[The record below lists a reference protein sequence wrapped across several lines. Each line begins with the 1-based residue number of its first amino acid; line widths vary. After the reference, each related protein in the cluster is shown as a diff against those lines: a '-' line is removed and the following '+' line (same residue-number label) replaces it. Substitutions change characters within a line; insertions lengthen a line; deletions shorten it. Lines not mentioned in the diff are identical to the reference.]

1 MLVQGFPNKRSVDG
15 DGHVQDKTPN
25 ASRPL
30 ASLSPP
36 PVVMDKRI
44 HPGRLQRVSPV
55 WERRSA

>member
-1 MLVQGFPNKRSVDG
+1 MEMAMFRTRRQMPAAHLP
-15 DGHVQDKTPN
+15 
-25 ASRPL
+25 ASP
-30 ASLSPP
+30 PP

>member
-25 ASRPL
+25 ASGPL
-30 ASLSPP
+30 ASLSP

-55 WERRSA
+55 WDRRSA